1 MHKIGKDKVDIE
13 VISVW
18 FNEALIAP
26 YFLGHYSFA
35 DKIHI
40 IIDADTTDDTA
51 KIASEYNNVVIHN
64 LRFPDKFDDEI
75 KIGKIHEVYSSVKHG
90 WVIAVDSDEL
100 VFPLPLG
107 TDIRGVLRGEG
118 RYDVL
123 YAQMWDVYRHKS
135 DLDLDPMKNPASQ
148 RRHGNPEL
156 DVMYTKPCVVKAGLD
171 YKWECGCHKFGQPKS
186 ARPKNKVLAFISKV
200 INRPKVSPTRFYGAH
215 WRYADP
221 MLVKNRVNNRKGRL
235 SSKQLKSG
243 MGLRFNNDELADLIR
258 KCEEHL
264 DDPLLF

>member
-1 MHKIGKDKVDIE
+1 MHKIGKEKDNIE

-51 KIASEYNNVVIHN
+51 KVAAEYPNVVIHY
-64 LRFPDKFDDEI
+64 LKFPDKFDDII
-75 KIGKIHEVYSSVKHG
+75 KINKINEVYSSIKNG

-107 TDIRGVLRGEG
+107 TDIRGILRGEG
-118 RYDVL
+118 GYDVL
-123 YAQMWDVYRHKS
+123 YAQMWDVYRHKT
-135 DLDLDPMKNPASQ
+135 DNDLDPIKDAALQ
-148 RRHGNPEL
+148 RRHGNREIDML
-156 DVMYTKPCVVKAGLD
+156 YSKPCVVRAGLD
-171 YKWECGCHKFGQPKS
+171 FKWECGCHNV
-186 ARPKNKVLAFISKV
+186 ARSKNKLHRL
-200 INRPKVSPTRFYGAH
+200 INKLMNIPRVSPTMLYGAH

-221 MLVKNRVNNRKGRL
+221 TLVKYRVKNRNNRL
-235 SSKQLKSG
+235 SNRNLSYELSVH
-243 MGLRFNNDELADLIR
+243 FNEEVADILT
-258 KCEEHL
+258 KCEMHL
-264 DDPLLF
+264 VDPLLF

>member
-1 MHKIGKDKVDIE
+1 MHKIKKQIVTVE

-18 FNEALIAP
+18 FNEARIAP
-26 YFLGHYSFA
+26 FFLSHYSFA

-40 IIDADTTDDTA
+40 IIDADTTDETA
-51 KIASEYNNVVIHN
+51 NIASKYANVVIHS
-64 LRFPDKFDDEI
+64 LKFPDKFDDEI
-75 KIGKIHEVYSSVKHG
+75 KISKIHEVYSSVKHG

-107 TDIRGVLRGEG
+107 TDIRDVLRGEG

-135 DLDLDPMKNPASQ
+135 DMDLDPMKNPASQ
-148 RRHGNPEL
+148 RRHGYPEL

-171 YKWECGCHKFGQPKS
+171 YKWDWGCHKFGQPKS

-200 INRPKVSPTRFYGAH
+200 INRPKVSPTRLYGAH

-221 MLVKNRVNNRKGRL
+221 MLVRYRVKNRKDRL
-235 SSKQLKSG
+235 SSNQLRSG
-243 MGLRFNNDELADLIR
+243 LGLHFNDELGDLIR
-258 KCEEHL
+258 ICEEHL
-264 DDPLLF
+264 DDPMLF